1 MLCAT
6 YLQQSKTC
14 YGMTEK
20 IIAYLILLSFF
31 LMDFVIRKDK
41 TAKSVERTKDDNKST
56 NFILLTFFVVLIL
69 SAVLNFFEFGIFK
82 NIQVARVGILIMVIG
97 ISIRIISMLTLSRYY
112 TRTLITVN
120 NQELVK
126 KGIYRTIRHPG
137 YLGTILIW
145 GFAGLAMQNL
155 FIFLV
160 AIILVL
166 TAYYYR
172 IVNEEK
178 MLLTTFADKYLEYK
192 KQSWRL
198 LPFIW

>member
-1 MLCAT
+1 
-6 YLQQSKTC
+6 
-14 YGMTEK
+14 MTEK

-41 TAKSVERTKDDNKST
+41 TAKSVERTTDDKKST
-56 NFILLTFFVVLIL
+56 IFILLTFFVVLIL
-69 SAVLNFFEFGIFK
+69 SAVSNFFEFGIFK
-82 NIQVARVGILIMVIG
+82 NIQVARVGILIMLIG
-97 ISIRIISMLTLSRYY
+97 ISIRIISMLTLSKYY

-126 KGIYRTIRHPG
+126 KGIYRIIRHPG

-145 GFAGLAMQNL
+145 GFAGLAMQNII
-155 FIFLV
+155 IFLV
-160 AIILVL
+160 AFILVL

-172 IVNEEK
+172 ILNEEK